1 MRTGREGRDRPED
14 DKVNGILNWTWV
26 HFCIFSFVWLCLV
39 HLPCTD
45 QMRGGK
51 GQGGRGRRQSWGS
64 LRRDVEGRV
73 WWEGEGDEVWSSGKG
88 GGEGR
93 MEKCYDCAH

>member
-1 MRTGREGRDRPED
+1 MRTGGGEGGDRPED
-14 DKVNGILNWTWV
+14 DKVIWNLRLDVGPLLY
-26 HFCIFSFVWLCLV
+26 IFICLVV

-51 GQGGRGRRQSWGS
+51 GQDGRGRRQSWGS

-73 WWEGEGDEVWSSGKG
+73 WWEGEGMRYGVLGKVE
-88 GGEGR
+88 GEGR
-93 MEKCYDCAH
+93 MEKC